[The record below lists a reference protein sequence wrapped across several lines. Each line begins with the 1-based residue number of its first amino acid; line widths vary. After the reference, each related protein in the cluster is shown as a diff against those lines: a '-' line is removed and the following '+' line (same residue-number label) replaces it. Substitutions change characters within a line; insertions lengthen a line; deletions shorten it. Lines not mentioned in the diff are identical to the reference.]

1 LVNIPFDA
9 EAAKNEDAK
18 AARIASSSSVRADT
32 PIALGAEGT
41 TRFTWKQRMA
51 LERIVDDR
59 YLVRMNEQVEL
70 LHAGPREADKLSMR
84 CDNLEANVRRPE
96 GGKMNAANAAKSAR
110 ADGSDV
116 GVDLGGPAELLGVKG
131 TGNVFIRTPAQDL
144 ECGEFDYSVLSGI
157 ATLRAAQGRAVTVVF
172 ANTPTPLQAQEI
184 EWDLRLGRLEIKKP
198 LLTGGR

>member
-1 LVNIPFDA
+1 
-9 EAAKNEDAK
+9 
-18 AARIASSSSVRADT
+18 
-32 PIALGAEGT
+32 
-41 TRFTWKQRMA
+41 
-51 LERIVDDR
+51 
-59 YLVRMNEQVEL
+59 
-70 LHAGPREADKLSMR
+70 
-84 CDNLEANVRRPE
+84 
-96 GGKMNAANAAKSAR
+96 
-110 ADGSDV
+110 
-116 GVDLGGPAELLGVKG
+116 LGGPAELLGVKG